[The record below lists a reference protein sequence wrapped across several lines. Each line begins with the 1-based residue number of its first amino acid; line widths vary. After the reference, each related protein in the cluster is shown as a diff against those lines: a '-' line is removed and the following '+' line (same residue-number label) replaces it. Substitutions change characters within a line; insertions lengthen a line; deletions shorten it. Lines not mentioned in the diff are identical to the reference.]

1 MSLKGIKEIYSFSGK
16 PKEIKL
22 QESVYVLDTH
32 VGDRKVCVYAEAE
45 LPKRLPSVN
54 FDIVVKSSPPVRA
67 SETII
72 GQQKKLGVCKAKI
85 PGVTGFYICLPKLY
99 SGTIVESAWD
109 VACLCMKRASPSS
122 ASSSFTSS
130 SMSMSM
136 SPSQSPSLSVPVPR
150 HMAASTSTYFA
161 SSALTLSST
170 TPAPTGITPSSSS
183 TLSAFTSNNNNNNNN
198 NINIINNGSGIGI
211 TNDEGGDEW
220 TVIYD
225 VNEIRNLA
233 LGREQRSAIPIEPEE
248 SMKAKIRTEWAKSV
262 WESISSTAYNSEKPY
277 LENFSNGLFTRFSD
291 QLRDCGI
298 KGHVFMKLLSKALC
312 DDDDGRRVYVSYDKW
327 LRFAAC
333 FWRGVDADDSLID
346 WNEALSVT
354 SASWFKG
361 VFTAVQT
368 ENAFSGL
375 PDGQFLLRYSDSMWM
390 FGCIDFS
397 MYRRGKTV
405 KYYNHFWN
413 SF

>member
-1 MSLKGIKEIYSFSGK
+1 MVFGK
-16 PKEIKL
+16 
-22 QESVYVLDTH
+22 D
-32 VGDRKVCVYAEAE
+32 
-45 LPKRLPSVN
+45 
-54 FDIVVKSSPPVRA
+54 
-67 SETII
+67 
-72 GQQKKLGVCKAKI
+72 
-85 PGVTGFYICLPKLY
+85 
-99 SGTIVESAWD
+99 
-109 VACLCMKRASPSS
+109 
-122 ASSSFTSS
+122 
-130 SMSMSM
+130 
-136 SPSQSPSLSVPVPR
+136 
-150 HMAASTSTYFA
+150 
-161 SSALTLSST
+161 
-170 TPAPTGITPSSSS
+170 
-183 TLSAFTSNNNNNNNN
+183 
-198 NINIINNGSGIGI
+198 
-211 TNDEGGDEW
+211 
-220 TVIYD
+220 
-225 VNEIRNLA
+225 
-233 LGREQRSAIPIEPEE
+233 QRSTIQAEPEE
-248 SMKAKIRTEWAKSV
+248 SSKAKIRTEWAKSV

-361 VFTAVQT
+361 VFTAIQT